1 MAEQFNTVT
10 TYSTSCRCWKYFFY
24 LTVGPSCIFQSVRDR
39 LNQHQS
45 HRITLFNSFASP
57 YQYQTL
63 QVVLLSCRIRPLAP
77 PRRLNRQLRAQR
89 AHLPASTFTTI
100 MAINYLGIM
109 IGFPVLLAFAL
120 TNHPEHSILL
130 REAGNAQHSHQSRDG
145 DEAVHEDERDR
156 PRSPEA

>member
-10 TYSTSCRCWKYFFY
+10 TSSASCRYWKYFFY
-24 LTVGPSCIFQSVRDR
+24 LTVSPSYIFQSVRGR

-45 HRITLFNSFASP
+45 QQNHALNSFASP

-63 QVVLLSCRIRPLAP
+63 QVVLLSCRIRSLAS
-77 PRRLNRQLRAQR
+77 PRRPNRQLRAQR

-100 MAINYLGIM
+100 TAINYLGIM

-120 TNHPEHSILL
+120 TNHTGHSILL
-130 REAGNAQHSHQSRDG
+130 YEAGIAQHSHRAAMEMSR
-145 DEAVHEDERDR
+145 VHEDERDR